1 MIAGHTR
8 KSGGFMD
15 FKGLQRKAKQLIDR
29 RGGTDSLKAD
39 AEELKDIAKGPG
51 SVTDKAKRAGEALKD
66 PGAKDTDAPPA
77 PHPSATDSPASP
89 ANTADVP
96 GAAEAGRPPGA

>member
-1 MIAGHTR
+1 MHR
-8 KSGGFMD
+8 PCRHSDPMD
-15 FKGLQRKAKQLIDR
+15 FKSLQRKAKQLIDR

-51 SVTDKAKRAGEALKD
+51 SVTDKAKRAGEALED
-66 PGAKDTDAPPA
+66 PGAKGTDAPPA

-89 ANTADVP
+89 AETADVP
-96 GAAEAGRPPGA
+96 GAGQTGRPPPA